1 MNELPNPEWLQ
12 RLTRT
17 WPTDWN
23 RTRRAAY
30 LDALH
35 GADDRH
41 ITATITAL
49 IRGGWTGQYAPN
61 PAVLRGF
68 VNDTARQEQRDRR
81 EAADTAT
88 EHQHHVA
95 PPWHALLWWAVLTSL
110 QGQPPHTIPTRL
122 QPYRAIAD
130 KHALTPH
137 DAGVRWT
144 TDAPHGG
151 RHFLTT
157 RPNLRLDKVDHA
169 LTEAEAVWRATGT
182 DTTAANAA
190 IRAMTQGHQEAA

>member
-1 MNELPNPEWLQ
+1 M
-12 RLTRT
+12 
-17 WPTDWN
+17 TDQAI
-23 RTRRAAY
+23 REIAA
-30 LDALH
+30 
-35 GADDRH
+35 
-41 ITATITAL
+41 
-49 IRGGWTGQYAPN
+49 
-61 PAVLRGF
+61 
-68 VNDTARQEQRDRR
+68 
-81 EAADTAT
+81 
-88 EHQHHVA
+88 
-95 PPWHALLWWAVLTSL
+95 PWHALLWWAVLTSL
-110 QGQPPHTIPTRL
+110 QGQPPHTIPTLL

-130 KHALTPH
+130 KHVLTPH
-137 DAGVRWT
+137 DAWT